1 MSATTLAVAPS
12 PARPAASP
20 YLISLTVMLGMIM
33 AIVDGTVVNVG
44 LNTIAGT
51 LGASLD
57 DAAWV
62 VTGYL
67 LASVITMPLNGW
79 LTAKFGRKRFYAGC
93 VAIFT
98 IASFL
103 CGTATTVWQLT
114 FYRILQGFGGGALQP
129 TAQAIIFETFPPGKR
144 GMATA
149 IFGIG
154 AMVGPALG
162 PLIGG
167 YIIDNA
173 TWPLLFLVNIP
184 IGIAAFFMTVAF
196 IPDPTYLEKPKGGI
210 DWLGL
215 ALLSIGVGAIQYVL
229 ERGQHD
235 DWYDSPTIVIL
246 TIVSVVASAWF
257 IYKSLTDKHPLV
269 DLRSFRFPTFV
280 FGNLLLVVVG
290 FGLYGT
296 SLIMP
301 LFFQTSMGMTAYD
314 TGLALLPGALATAA
328 SMIVV
333 GRLMQVVD
341 ARILTAVGL
350 VLSAW
355 SCWALGDLNQYAGVG
370 DIFWP
375 RIVQGFGMG
384 LMFVPVTTAM
394 LSPLPRNELAS
405 ATGISMLVRQL
416 GASVGIAVLTTL
428 LASETT
434 DRLDGPR
441 RRRNA
446 EPRRIGRPDQ
456 RPAHAVGHGDRLRLP
471 LPHLR
476 LRVLVRPRLRVLHDA
491 EESARRRPRHVPR
504 RVKYM

>member
-1 MSATTLAVAPS
+1 VSALPALAVAP
-12 PARPAASP
+12 ARPATSP
-20 YLISLTVMLGMIM
+20 LLISFTVMLGMIM
-33 AIVDGTVVNVG
+33 AIVDGTIVNVG

-57 DAAWV
+57 DAAWI

-98 IASFL
+98 IASLL

-129 TAQAIIFETFPPGKR
+129 TAQAIIFETFPPARR

-149 IFGIG
+149 IFGLG

-162 PLIGG
+162 PLLGG

-173 TWPLLFLVNIP
+173 TWPLLFFVNIP
-184 IGIAAFFMTVAF
+184 IGIAAFFMTIAF
-196 IPDPTYLEKPKGGI
+196 IPDPHYLEKPKGGI
-210 DWLGL
+210 DWIGL
-215 ALLSIGVGAIQYVL
+215 ALLSTGVGAIQYVL

-235 DWYDSPTIVIL
+235 DWFDSSTIVLLCVIAVTA
-246 TIVSVVASAWF
+246 TIWF
-257 IYKSLTDKHPLV
+257 LVKTLRDPHPLV

-280 FGNLLLVVVG
+280 FGNMLLIVVG

-314 TGLALLPGALATAA
+314 TGIALLPGALATAA
-328 SMIVV
+328 SMVFV

-341 ARILTAVGL
+341 PRILSALGL
-350 VLSAW
+350 ILSAW
-355 SCWALGDLNQYAGVG
+355 SCWALGDLNQNAGIG

-375 RIVQGFGMG
+375 RLIQGVGMG
-384 LMFVPVTTAM
+384 LLFVPATTVM
-394 LSPLPRNELAS
+394 LTPIPRKELAS
-405 ATGISMLVRQL
+405 ATGVSMLVRQL

-434 DRLDGPR
+434 TAWMALAGGVTHSYGASAGQINGLLVQSATVIAYDYLF
-441 RRRNA
+441 
-446 EPRRIGRPDQ
+446 RICAVVFLIALVFVPFLKRAPSDASAGAA
-456 RPAHAVGHGDRLRLP
+456 PAAAFD
-471 LPHLR
+471 
-476 LRVLVRPRLRVLHDA
+476 
-491 EESARRRPRHVPR
+491 
-504 RVKYM
+504 

>member
-1 MSATTLAVAPS
+1 MATTLAVAA
-12 PARPAASP
+12 PARAGASP
-20 YLISLTVMLGMIM
+20 FLISLTVMLGMIM
-33 AIVDGTVVNVG
+33 AIVDGTIVNVG

-57 DAAWV
+57 DAAWI

-98 IASFL
+98 IASLL

-129 TAQAIIFETFPPGKR
+129 TAQAIIFETFPPSKR

-149 IFGIG
+149 IFGLG

-167 YIIDNA
+167 YLIDNA
-173 TWPLLFLVNIP
+173 TWPLLFFVNIP
-184 IGIAAFFMTVAF
+184 IGVAAFFMTIAF
-196 IPDPTYLEKPKGGI
+196 IPDPAYLEKPKGGI

-215 ALLSIGVGAIQYVL
+215 ALLSCGIGALQYVL

-235 DWYDSPTIVIL
+235 DWFDSSTIVL
-246 TIVSVVASAWF
+246 LSVVSIVATTWF
-257 IYKSLTDKHPLV
+257 LIKSLRDPHPIV

-280 FGNLLLVVVG
+280 FGNVLMVIVG

-301 LFFQTSMGMTAYD
+301 LFFQTSMGMTAFD
-314 TGLALLPGALATAA
+314 TGVALLPGAIATAV
-328 SMIVV
+328 SMVII
-333 GRLMQVVD
+333 GRLMPIVD
-341 ARILTAVGL
+341 PRILTALGL

-355 SCWALGDLNQYAGVG
+355 SCWWLGDLNQYAGVG

-384 LMFVPVTTAM
+384 LTFVPVTTVM
-394 LSPLPRNELAS
+394 LGSLPKNELAS
-405 ATGISMLVRQL
+405 AAGVSMLVRTL

-434 DRLDGPR
+434 IAWMALAGGVTHARGASVSQINGLLVQSATVIAYDYLFRICAFVFLAALPFVAFMKPSRGAGAVSVAM
-441 RRRNA
+441 A
-446 EPRRIGRPDQ
+446 E
-456 RPAHAVGHGDRLRLP
+456 
-471 LPHLR
+471 
-476 LRVLVRPRLRVLHDA
+476 
-491 EESARRRPRHVPR
+491 
-504 RVKYM
+504 

>member
-1 MSATTLAVAPS
+1 MAATLAAT
-12 PARPAASP
+12 PARPATSP
-20 YLISLTVMLGMIM
+20 FLISLTVMLGMIM
-33 AIVDGTVVNVG
+33 AIIDGTIVNVG

-57 DAAWV
+57 DAAWI

-103 CGTATTVWQLT
+103 CGTATSVGQLT

-129 TAQAIIFETFPPGKR
+129 TAQAILFETFPPAQR

-149 IFGIG
+149 IFGLG
-154 AMVGPALG
+154 AMIGPALG

-173 TWPLLFLVNIP
+173 TWPLLFYVNVP

-196 IPDPTYLEKPKGGI
+196 IPDPSYLEKPKGGV

-215 ALLSIGVGAIQYVL
+215 ALLSSGIGALQYVL

-235 DWYDSPTIVIL
+235 DWFDSSTIVIL
-246 TIVSVVASAWF
+246 SVVAVIATAWF
-257 IYKSLTDKHPLV
+257 LIKTLRDRHPLV
-269 DLRSFRFPTFV
+269 DLRAFRFPTFV
-280 FGNLLLVVVG
+280 FGNLLMIVLG

-296 SLIMP
+296 ALIMP
-301 LFFQTSMGMTAYD
+301 LFFQTSMGMTAYE
-314 TGLALLPGALATAA
+314 TGVALLPGALATAA
-328 SMIVV
+328 SMVVV
-333 GRLMQVVD
+333 GRLMTRVD
-341 ARILTAVGL
+341 PRLLTALGL
-350 VLSAW
+350 LLTAW
-355 SCWALGDLNQYAGVG
+355 SCWSLGDLNQYAGV
-370 DIFWP
+370 DDVFWP
-375 RIVQGFGMG
+375 RLIQGLGMG
-384 LMFVPVTTAM
+384 LIFVPVTTVM
-394 LSPLPRNELAS
+394 LAPLPKNELAS
-405 ATGISMLVRQL
+405 ATGVSMLVRQL

-434 DRLDGPR
+434 IAWMALAGGVTHSYGASV
-441 RRRNA
+441 NQINGLLVQSA
-446 EPRRIGRPDQ
+446 TVIAYSYLFRICALVFIVAIAFVPFMK
-456 RPAHAVGHGDRLRLP
+456 PAKATAAAP
-471 LPHLR
+471 
-476 LRVLVRPRLRVLHDA
+476 A
-491 EESARRRPRHVPR
+491 ME
-504 RVKYM
+504 M

>member
-1 MSATTLAVAPS
+1 MAATLAAATPR
-12 PARPAASP
+12 PARATSP
-20 YLISLTVMLGMIM
+20 FLISLTVMLGMIM

-51 LGASLD
+51 LGSSLD

-98 IASFL
+98 IASLL
-103 CGTATTVWQLT
+103 CGTATTIWQLT

-149 IFGIG
+149 IFGLG

-162 PLIGG
+162 PLMGG

-184 IGIAAFFMTVAF
+184 IGIVAFFMTIAF
-196 IPDPTYLEKPKGGI
+196 IPDPHYLEKPKGGI

-215 ALLSIGVGAIQYVL
+215 ALLSTGVGAIQYVL

-235 DWYDSPTIVIL
+235 DWFDSSTIVLL
-246 TIVSVVASAWF
+246 TAVSVIATAWF
-257 IYKSLTDKHPLV
+257 LIKTLRDPHPLV

-280 FGNLLLVVVG
+280 FGNLLLTVVG

-314 TGLALLPGALATAA
+314 TGVALLPGALATAA

-341 ARILTAVGL
+341 ARLLTAVGL

-375 RIVQGFGMG
+375 RLIQGLGMG

-394 LSPLPRNELAS
+394 LSPLPKNELAS
-405 ATGISMLVRQL
+405 ATGVSMLVRQL

-434 DRLDGPR
+434 VAWMALAGGVTHARGASMGQI
-441 RRRNA
+441 NA
-446 EPRRIGRPDQ
+446 LLMQSATVIAYSYLFRICALVFVAALALVPFM
-456 RPAHAVGHGDRLRLP
+456 RPARTAGASSV
-471 LPHLR
+471 
-476 LRVLVRPRLRVLHDA
+476 VLA
-491 EESARRRPRHVPR
+491 E
-504 RVKYM
+504 

>member
-1 MSATTLAVAPS
+1 MSATLAVAPV
-12 PARPAASP
+12 PAARPATSP
-20 YLISLTVMLGMIM
+20 LLISLTVMLGMIM
-33 AIVDGTVVNVG
+33 AIIDGTVVNVG

-79 LTAKFGRKRFYAGC
+79 LTARFGRKRFYAAC

-98 IASFL
+98 IASLL
-103 CGTATTVWQLT
+103 CGTATSIWQLT

-162 PLIGG
+162 PLMGG

-184 IGIAAFFMTVAF
+184 IGIVAFFMTIAF
-196 IPDPTYLEKPKGGI
+196 VPDPHYLEKPKGGI

-215 ALLSIGVGAIQYVL
+215 ALLSTGVGAIQYVL

-235 DWYDSPTIVIL
+235 DWFDSSTIVVL

-257 IYKSLTDKHPLV
+257 IVKSLRDPHPLV

-280 FGNLLLVVVG
+280 FGNALLVIVG

-301 LFFQTSMGMTAYD
+301 LFFQTSMGMTAYE

-328 SMIVV
+328 SMLVV
-333 GRLMQVVD
+333 GRLMTVVD
-341 ARILTAVGL
+341 PRILSAAGL

-355 SCWALGDLNQYAGVG
+355 SCWALGNLNQYAGIG

-375 RIVQGFGMG
+375 RMIQGFGMG
-384 LMFVPVTTAM
+384 LMFVPVTTVM
-394 LSPLPRNELAS
+394 LTPLPKNELAS

-416 GASVGIAVLTTL
+416 GAGVGIAVLTTL

-434 DRLDGPR
+434 VAWMALAGGVTHSYGATVSQINGLLVQSATVIAYDYLF
-441 RRRNA
+441 
-446 EPRRIGRPDQ
+446 RIC
-456 RPAHAVGHGDRLRLP
+456 AFVFLAA
-471 LPHLR
+471 
-476 LRVLVRPRLRVLHDA
+476 LVFVAFLKPTRQPGATVVSMS
-491 EESARRRPRHVPR
+491 E
-504 RVKYM
+504 

>member
-1 MSATTLAVAPS
+1 MAATLAVAPA

-98 IASFL
+98 IASLL

-184 IGIAAFFMTVAF
+184 IGILAFFMTIAF

-215 ALLSIGVGAIQYVL
+215 ALLSAGVGAIQYVL

-246 TIVSVVASAWF
+246 TAVSVAASAWF

-328 SMIVV
+328 SMIIV

-341 ARILTAVGL
+341 TRILTALGL

-355 SCWALGDLNQYAGVG
+355 SCWALGDLNQNAGVG

-375 RIVQGFGMG
+375 RMIQGFGMG

-394 LSPLPRNELAS
+394 LSPLPKNELAS

-434 DRLDGPR
+434 IAWMALAGGVTQSHGASMSQINGMLVQSATVIAYDYLFRICAFVFLFALVFVFFMKP
-441 RRRNA
+441 NKTPSAAPALAPA
-446 EPRRIGRPDQ
+446 E
-456 RPAHAVGHGDRLRLP
+456 
-471 LPHLR
+471 
-476 LRVLVRPRLRVLHDA
+476 
-491 EESARRRPRHVPR
+491 
-504 RVKYM
+504 

>member
-1 MSATTLAVAPS
+1 MAATLTVAA
-12 PARPAASP
+12 PARAGASP
-20 YLISLTVMLGMIM
+20 FLISLTVMLGMIM
-33 AIVDGTVVNVG
+33 AIVDGTIVNVG

-57 DAAWV
+57 DAAWI

-98 IASFL
+98 IASLL

-129 TAQAIIFETFPPGKR
+129 TAQAIIFETFPPSKR

-149 IFGIG
+149 IFGLG

-167 YIIDNA
+167 YLIDNA
-173 TWPLLFLVNIP
+173 TWPLLFFVNIP
-184 IGIAAFFMTVAF
+184 IGVAAFFMTIAF
-196 IPDPTYLEKPKGGI
+196 IPDPAYLEKPKGGI

-215 ALLSIGVGAIQYVL
+215 ALLSCGIGALQYVL

-235 DWYDSPTIVIL
+235 DWFDSSTIVL
-246 TIVSVVASAWF
+246 LSVVSIVATTWF
-257 IYKSLTDKHPLV
+257 LIKSLRDPHPIV

-280 FGNLLLVVVG
+280 FGNVLMVIVG

-301 LFFQTSMGMTAYD
+301 LFFQTSMGMTAFD
-314 TGLALLPGALATAA
+314 TGVALLPGAIATAV
-328 SMIVV
+328 SMVII
-333 GRLMQVVD
+333 GRLMPIVD
-341 ARILTAVGL
+341 PRILTALGL

-355 SCWALGDLNQYAGVG
+355 SCWWLGDLNQYAGVG

-384 LMFVPVTTAM
+384 LTFVPVTTVM
-394 LSPLPRNELAS
+394 LGSLPKNELAS
-405 ATGISMLVRQL
+405 AAGVSMLVRTL

-434 DRLDGPR
+434 IAWMALAGGVTHARGASGSQINGLLVQSATVIAYDYLFRICAFVFLAALPFVAFMKPSRGAGAVSVAM
-441 RRRNA
+441 A
-446 EPRRIGRPDQ
+446 E
-456 RPAHAVGHGDRLRLP
+456 
-471 LPHLR
+471 
-476 LRVLVRPRLRVLHDA
+476 
-491 EESARRRPRHVPR
+491 
-504 RVKYM
+504 

>member
-1 MSATTLAVAPS
+1 VSATVAVV
-12 PARPAASP
+12 PARPATSP
-20 YLISLTVMLGMIM
+20 FLISLTVMLGMIM
-33 AIVDGTVVNVG
+33 AIVDGTIVNVG

-57 DAAWV
+57 DAAWI

-103 CGTATTVWQLT
+103 CGTATSVWQLT

-149 IFGIG
+149 IFGLG

-162 PLIGG
+162 PLLGG
-167 YIIDNA
+167 YLIDNA
-173 TWPLLFLVNIP
+173 TWPLLFFVNIP
-184 IGIAAFFMTVAF
+184 IGIAAFFMTIAF
-196 IPDPTYLEKPKGGI
+196 IPDPHYLEKPKGGI

-215 ALLSIGVGAIQYVL
+215 ALLSTGIGAIQYVL

-235 DWYDSPTIVIL
+235 DWFDSSTIVL
-246 TIVSVVASAWF
+246 LCVVSLIATAWF
-257 IYKSLTDKHPLV
+257 LIKTLRDPHPLV

-280 FGNLLLVVVG
+280 FGNLLLVIVG

-314 TGLALLPGALATAA
+314 TGVALLPGALATAA
-328 SMIVV
+328 SMIFV
-333 GRLMQVVD
+333 GRMMQVVD
-341 ARILTAVGL
+341 PRILTALGL
-350 VLSAW
+350 ILSAW
-355 SCWALGDLNQYAGVG
+355 SCWALGDLNQNAGVG

-375 RIVQGFGMG
+375 RMIQGFGMG
-384 LMFVPVTTAM
+384 LLFVPVTTVM
-394 LSPLPRNELAS
+394 LTPIPRNELAS
-405 ATGISMLVRQL
+405 ATGVSMLVRQL

-434 DRLDGPR
+434 VAWMALAGGVTHSYGASIGQINGLLTQSATVIAYDYLFRICAIVFLAALVFVPFLKRSLSGVPGIAPAAA
-441 RRRNA
+441 A
-446 EPRRIGRPDQ
+446 E
-456 RPAHAVGHGDRLRLP
+456 
-471 LPHLR
+471 
-476 LRVLVRPRLRVLHDA
+476 
-491 EESARRRPRHVPR
+491 
-504 RVKYM
+504 M

>member
-1 MSATTLAVAPS
+1 MSAMAAIA
-12 PARPAASP
+12 PARPATSP
-20 YLISLTVMLGMIM
+20 ILISLTVMLGMIM
-33 AIVDGTVVNVG
+33 AIVDGTIVNVG

-51 LGASLD
+51 LGASVD
-57 DAAWV
+57 DAAWI

-103 CGTATTVWQLT
+103 CGTATSVWQLT

-129 TAQAIIFETFPPGKR
+129 TAQAIIFETFPPGQR

-149 IFGIG
+149 IFGLG

-162 PLIGG
+162 PLLGG
-167 YIIDNA
+167 YLIDNA
-173 TWPLLFLVNIP
+173 TWPLLFFVNIP
-184 IGIAAFFMTVAF
+184 IGIAAFFMTIAF
-196 IPDPTYLEKPKGGI
+196 IPDPAYLVKPKGGI
-210 DWLGL
+210 DWIGL
-215 ALLSIGVGAIQYVL
+215 ALLSCGVGAIQFVL

-235 DWYDSPTIVIL
+235 DWFDSPTIVIL
-246 TIVSVVASAWF
+246 CIVSVVATAWF
-257 IYKSLTDKHPLV
+257 LIKTLRDPHPLV

-280 FGNLLLVVVG
+280 FGNILLVIVG

-301 LFFQTSMGMTAYD
+301 LFFQTSMGLTAYD
-314 TGLALLPGALATAA
+314 TGVALLPGALATAA
-328 SMIVV
+328 SMVFV
-333 GRLMQVVD
+333 GRLMTVVD
-341 ARILTAVGL
+341 PRILTALGL

-355 SCWALGDLNQYAGVG
+355 SCWALGGLNQYAGIG

-375 RIVQGFGMG
+375 RLIQGLGMG
-384 LMFVPVTTAM
+384 LLFVPVTTAM
-394 LSPLPRNELAS
+394 LTPVPKNELAS
-405 ATGISMLVRQL
+405 ATGVSMLVRTL

-434 DRLDGPR
+434 TAWMALAGGVTQSRGASLGQINGLLVQSATVIAYDYLFRICAFVFLGTLVFVPFLKPARAID
-441 RRRNA
+441 NETASVA
-446 EPRRIGRPDQ
+446 E
-456 RPAHAVGHGDRLRLP
+456 
-471 LPHLR
+471 
-476 LRVLVRPRLRVLHDA
+476 
-491 EESARRRPRHVPR
+491 
-504 RVKYM
+504 M

>member
-1 MSATTLAVAPS
+1 MAATLAVSAPVRRS
-12 PARPAASP
+12 ASP
-20 YLISLTVMLGMIM
+20 FLISLTVMLGMIM
-33 AIVDGTVVNVG
+33 AIVDGTIVNVG

-57 DAAWV
+57 DAAWI

-129 TAQAIIFETFPPGKR
+129 TAQAIIFETFPAEKR
-144 GMATA
+144 GTATA

-167 YIIDNA
+167 YLIDNA
-173 TWPLLFLVNIP
+173 TWPLLFFVNLP
-184 IGIAAFFMTVAF
+184 IGVAAFFMTIAF
-196 IPDPTYLEKPKGGI
+196 IPDPAYLEKPKGGI

-215 ALLSIGVGAIQYVL
+215 ALLSCGIGALQYVL

-235 DWYDSPTIVIL
+235 DWFDSSTIVL
-246 TIVSVVASAWF
+246 LSVVSLVATAWF
-257 IYKSLTDKHPLV
+257 LIKSLRDAHPLV

-280 FGNLLLVVVG
+280 FGNVLMVIVG

-314 TGLALLPGALATAA
+314 TGVALLPGAIATAV
-328 SMIVV
+328 SMVII
-333 GRLMQVVD
+333 GRLLPIID
-341 ARILTAVGL
+341 PRILTALGL

-355 SCWALGDLNQYAGVG
+355 SCWWLGDLNQYAGVG

-384 LMFVPVTTAM
+384 LTFVPVTTVM
-394 LSPLPRNELAS
+394 LGSLPKNELAS
-405 ATGISMLVRQL
+405 AAGVSMLVRTL

-434 DRLDGPR
+434 IAWMALAGGVTHARGASIGQINGLLVQSATVIAYDYLFRICAFVFLAALPFVAFMKPARGAAPVSVAM
-441 RRRNA
+441 A
-446 EPRRIGRPDQ
+446 E
-456 RPAHAVGHGDRLRLP
+456 
-471 LPHLR
+471 
-476 LRVLVRPRLRVLHDA
+476 
-491 EESARRRPRHVPR
+491 
-504 RVKYM
+504 